1 MKMNRYTLALAA
13 MCLLCT
19 ILVWTYGSDL
29 EGTDFSGGRITG
41 SVLEMK
47 DVGEFIFIPALLLTF
62 VYRRIAAAIVIAA
75 SLLCLPLYLY
85 FIAPGPFR
93 WVFRGEY
100 SIPLHATF
108 VWNSQAVVAIVA
120 LVMAVFFGVR
130 NLTIQRPTPRV
141 PQSSAVETH
150 LGANHIK

>member
-1 MKMNRYTLALAA
+1 
-13 MCLLCT
+13 
-19 ILVWTYGSDL
+19 
-29 EGTDFSGGRITG
+29 
-41 SVLEMK
+41 MK
-47 DVGEFIFIPALLLTF
+47 DVGAFIFIPALLLTF
-62 VYRRIAAAIVIAA
+62 VYRRIAAAIAIAA

-85 FIAPGPFR
+85 FVAPGPFR

-100 SIPLHATF
+100 SIPLHANF